1 MVDFISAGG
10 ECPFNAHAPLLLT
23 ESVRRIGGFNERLRH
38 GAEDWDLWYRVLRN
52 GYAFVPASSVTAI
65 YRQKQHSMVRVLPDA
80 HMAEADRLITA
91 AFRPADPA
99 VFTLPSPTPLTDSI
113 ATYLELL
120 RKSERAIQFAAMAL
134 VKGDESAA
142 SRTLQGHRHLPLPV
156 LVRHLDVRSLTARGM
171 MRALAIKRDELNQ
184 FGTTM
189 AKVVDQLGAMI
200 AETSAAVAIVDTY
213 RPAMLASALI
223 PQHAGQ
229 LQHMLAAARDAGV
242 DPSRMAIVD
251 VSREAGDQGVAG
263 ELTDTANSMSLNEW
277 LLQGHRAE
285 TVMVGA
291 VRVAAAD
298 QLARLAV
305 AEGAELIE
313 IPQPQADLMSIEAA
327 HRPGIEPSG
336 DALSLFGRPSVTE
349 NPLDADPAAVW
360 AIEEFPNSLVDSADL
375 AVFRDRHRGERVV
388 IIGNGPSLNDCDL
401 TRLKGEYT
409 IAVNGIFYA
418 ADRMGFDPSYFV
430 VEDTAVM
437 KDNVDAIKAYEA
449 GHKFFPSIY
458 RRSVGEAPNVSYF
471 MMNRGFY
478 ERRSPDFC
486 IPKFSLNPEQ
496 RIYSG
501 QSVTIINLQL
511 AYLMGF
517 AEVILIGMDFSYT
530 IPDSAEV
537 AGDVITSRGDDPNHF
552 HPDYFGPG
560 KVWKDPKLDRVLAN
574 YALAKE
580 IFEADGRR
588 ILNATKGGRL
598 ELFERVDYDTYV
610 G

>member
-1 MVDFISAGG
+1 M
-10 ECPFNAHAPLLLT
+10 
-23 ESVRRIGGFNERLRH
+23 
-38 GAEDWDLWYRVLRN
+38 
-52 GYAFVPASSVTAI
+52 
-65 YRQKQHSMVRVLPDA
+65 
-80 HMAEADRLITA
+80 
-91 AFRPADPA
+91 
-99 VFTLPSPTPLTDSI
+99 
-113 ATYLELL
+113 
-120 RKSERAIQFAAMAL
+120 
-134 VKGDESAA
+134 
-142 SRTLQGHRHLPLPV
+142 
-156 LVRHLDVRSLTARGM
+156 
-171 MRALAIKRDELNQ
+171 
-184 FGTTM
+184 
-189 AKVVDQLGAMI
+189 
-200 AETSAAVAIVDTY
+200 
-213 RPAMLASALI
+213 
-223 PQHAGQ
+223 
-229 LQHMLAAARDAGV
+229 
-242 DPSRMAIVD
+242 
-251 VSREAGDQGVAG
+251 
-263 ELTDTANSMSLNEW
+263 
-277 LLQGHRAE
+277 
-285 TVMVGA
+285 
-291 VRVAAAD
+291 
-298 QLARLAV
+298 
-305 AEGAELIE
+305 
-313 IPQPQADLMSIEAA
+313 
-327 HRPGIEPSG
+327 
-336 DALSLFGRPSVTE
+336 
-349 NPLDADPAAVW
+349 
-360 AIEEFPNSLVDSADL
+360 
-375 AVFRDRHRGERVV
+375 
-388 IIGNGPSLNDCDL
+388 
-401 TRLKGEYT
+401 
-409 IAVNGIFYA
+409 NGIFYA

-486 IPKFSLNPEQ
+486 VPKFSLNPEQ

-588 ILNATKGGRL
+588 IVNATKGGRL
-598 ELFERVDYDTYV
+598 ELFERVDYDTHV